1 METVEVAAVRRVVGT
16 RIGLVIATAAIGS
29 WLSVG
34 AGTASAGSPKPGIS
48 NFSAAPG
55 VVASEGTT
63 VVTATVT
70 GAKEC
75 ELSSKPTAPGLPAT
89 VSCEGD
95 SVERPLTLPANTGK
109 KPAKYKLELLA
120 IAAGGG
126 KAKAKFTVMVTGLG
140 DAELLAAGDFQTC
153 TLLSSQHV
161 ACWGDNGSGQ
171 LGDGTTTNTDTP
183 AAEVAGLTA
192 TQVTAGGLHTCALL
206 FSGQVECWGSQEF
219 GQLGDG
225 THTGDAETPVP
236 VTGLSE
242 ATEISAGGSHTCALL
257 SSGHLECWGSG
268 RLGQNGNGAHGG
280 FSVTPVEVV
289 NIEEAI
295 QVSAGAENACALLSS
310 GHVECWGQ
318 AKGGELGDGNESG
331 PSKCVTGGEGTEGS
345 GETACSATPIEVTGV
360 STATQVSVGGDHA
373 CALLSSGQVEC
384 WGDGDLGNGNK
395 TGSDTPVPVSGIS
408 TATEIAAGGRNY
420 TCALL
425 SSGQVECW
433 GRENAGGELGNG
445 TKTESDVPS
454 KVTGIT
460 DATQVTAGFGHACA
474 RLSSG
479 HAECWGEGFDGQLG
493 NGTTTK
499 HQDVPVE
506 VAG

>member
-1 METVEVAAVRRVVGT
+1 MRRLVGT
-16 RIGLVIATAAIGS
+16 RLGLVIAAAAIGS
-29 WLSVG
+29 LLSVG
-34 AGTASAGSPKPGIS
+34 AGTAAAGGPKPVIS
-48 NFSAAPG
+48 NFSAAPA

-75 ELSSKPTAPGLPAT
+75 ELSSKPAVAGLPAT
-89 VSCEGD
+89 VSCEAG
-95 SVERPLTLPANTGK
+95 SVERPLTMPVNATK
-109 KPAKYKLELLA
+109 KPAKYKLELSA

-126 KAKAKFTVMVTGLG
+126 KAKAKFTVMVTGLSN
-140 DAELLAAGDFQTC
+140 AVSLAAGDFQTC
-153 TLLSSQHV
+153 ALLASQHL

-171 LGDGTTTNTDTP
+171 LGDGTTTSTDTP
-183 AAEVAGLTA
+183 ATEVAGITA
-192 TQVTAGGLHTCALL
+192 TQVTAGGGHTCALL
-206 FSGQVECWGSQEF
+206 FSGEVDCWGSQTF

-225 THTGDAETPVP
+225 TNTGNAETPVP

-242 ATEISAGGSHTCALL
+242 ATQVSAGGSHTCALL
-257 SSGHLECWGSG
+257 SSGHLKCWGSG

-280 FSVTPVEVV
+280 FSVTPVAV
-289 NIEEAI
+289 IDIGEAI
-295 QVSAGAENACALLSS
+295 QVSAGDSNACAVLSS

-318 AKGGELGDGNESG
+318 AAGGELGDGNTTG
-331 PSKCVTGGEGTEGS
+331 PSKCQVPGAGKEE
-345 GETACSATPIEVTGV
+345 ETLEVACSGTPLEVTGI
-360 STATQVSVGGDHA
+360 STATQVSVGGNHS

-384 WGDGDLGNGNK
+384 WGFGDLGNGA
-395 TGSDTPVPVSGIS
+395 TSGSDTPVPVSGIS
-408 TATEIAAGGRNY
+408 TATEVSAGAGRNY

-433 GRENAGGELGNG
+433 GRENAAGELGNG

-460 DATQVTAGFGHACA
+460 DATQVSAGFGHTCA

-479 HAECWGEGFDGQLG
+479 HAECWGEGTFGQLG
-493 NGTTTK
+493 NGATK
-499 HQDVPVE
+499 NKNVPVE